1 MIKKKF
7 SEVYQWHV
15 PAKIDEGV
23 EVYVLDKESLTTA
36 SVNHLEY
43 EKVLEIIG
51 NNNGRYYFW
60 KVEYE
65 DNAEESQ
72 LK

>member
-1 MIKKKF
+1 MIKKNF
-7 SEVYQWHV
+7 SEVYPWHV
-15 PAKIDEGV
+15 PAEINEGV
-23 EVYVLDKESLTTA
+23 EVYVLDKEGLTTA

-51 NNNGRYYFW
+51 NNENRFYFW
-60 KVEYE
+60 KNEK
-65 DNAEESQ
+65 DDAEESQ

>member
-1 MIKKKF
+1 MIKKNF
-7 SEVYQWHV
+7 SEVYPWHV
-15 PAKIDEGV
+15 PAEINEGV
-23 EVYVLDKESLTTA
+23 EVYVLDKEGLTTA

-51 NNNGRYYFW
+51 NKENRFYFW
-60 KVEYE
+60 KNEK
-65 DNAEESQ
+65 DDAEESQ